1 MHLISAYPTL
11 SLAYPIL
18 NRAYPIPQTQA
29 KASYRAAFGR
39 KSTKAATSCPTYPV
53 PAATLY
59 LRPAYPIPFPAYPRP
74 DTAYPTPRDPIQ
86 KSRPRLRRT
95 LHDSKSEPAMLCI
108 QEISLTQIQAHRHRA
123 S

>member
-11 SLAYPIL
+11 SLAYSIL

-59 LRPAYPIPFPAYPRP
+59 PGPAYPTP
-74 DTAYPTPRDPIQ
+74 DTAYPTPRDPTQ

-95 LHDSKSEPAMLCI
+95 LYDSRSEPAMLCI